1 MTLSKLSATLALAA
15 ALFTATS
22 LGAMEAND
30 KNNDKGSDKVN
41 EKAKEKADAQSPVI
55 NTVCPMDGKPI
66 DMAHCSMMKMTIG
79 EGADAKQCRMAMC
92 TDACMTEFKKDPA
105 AALKP
110 VFGKGAPGPKTQ
122 YK

>member
-1 MTLSKLSATLALAA
+1 MSISRITATVAFAA

-22 LGAMEAND
+22 LSAVEAND
-30 KNNDKGSDKVN
+30 KTATV
-41 EKAKEKADAQSPVI
+41 APVI
-55 NTVCPMDGKPI
+55 NSVCPMDGKPI
-66 DMAHCSMMKMTIG
+66 DAEKCPMMPMTMG
-79 EGADAKQCRMAMC
+79 EGADAKHYRMAMC
-92 TDACMTEFKKDPA
+92 SEACMTEFKKDPA

>member
-1 MTLSKLSATLALAA
+1 MTLSKLSVTLALAA

-41 EKAKEKADAQSPVI
+41 EKADAQSPVI

-110 VFGKGAPGPKTQ
+110 IFGKGAAGPKTQ
-122 YK
+122 

>member
-1 MTLSKLSATLALAA
+1 MFISKISTTLALTA
-15 ALFTATS
+15 ALLTTAH
-22 LGAMEAND
+22 LGAAEL
-30 KNNDKGSDKVN
+30 NN
-41 EKAKEKADAQSPVI
+41 KADTTAPVI

-66 DMAHCSMMKMTIG
+66 DMSHCSMMNMTMG
-79 EGADAKQCRMAMC
+79 DGADAKPYRMAMC
-92 TDACMTEFKKDPA
+92 NETCMTEFKKDPA